1 MIKGIH
7 DLTMHQFANE
17 LNSVASHSAPIE
29 QVNHLKGR
37 VEQVSIVRQAI
48 YTKGQHVFIFGE
60 RGVGKTSLA
69 KTAGLATIEHQNF
82 KQFGCNSQ
90 STFDSIIR
98 PVIETFA
105 PKKLAEIQKKSGLGF
120 NHVFTASASM
130 QETYSAQASLDVSW
144 TADVLASLDND
155 LKNTIRVVLI
165 DEVDRIQSKEA
176 LRDLAELV
184 KLLGDRGALI
194 TFIFSGVGADLDE
207 ILGAHQSSFRQF
219 AQVKLERIAY
229 HAALDIIDDV
239 LERFGLKWDQEP
251 TRSARFR
258 VASIANGFPYYVH
271 LVIAKLLYAIYD
283 DKSAEEP
290 TLDHLRSAIT
300 AAVAGAQ
307 AEIRKPYDRAIRGRN
322 DAYKHAVWAAADSW
336 DLERSTSHIYGSYQG
351 LCDHL
356 NLTPIDQTR
365 FVQRLNTLK
374 RDSHGPLLTK
384 AFRPGQYKFCENIIR
399 GYVRLCASA
408 EGIELQ
414 DLSPQEATPIAHA
427 TVRHQRY
434 IDPRSLGGRPST
446 LRRG

>member
-1 MIKGIH
+1 VIRGIH

-17 LNSVASHSAPIE
+17 LNSVASHSAPIDR
-29 QVNHLKGR
+29 VNHLKGR
-37 VEQVSIVRQAI
+37 SEQVGIVRQAI

-69 KTAGLATIEHQNF
+69 KTAGLATIVHENF

-98 PVIETFA
+98 PVVEAFA
-105 PKKLAEIQKKSGLGF
+105 PQKLAEIQKKSGLGI
-120 NHVFTASASM
+120 NHIITAGASK
-130 QETYSAQASLDVSW
+130 QETYAAQTRLDVSW

-155 LKNTIRVVLI
+155 LKNTIRVVVI
-165 DEVDRIQSKEA
+165 DEVDRIRSKDA

-194 TFIFSGVGADLDE
+194 TFIFTGVGADLDE

-219 AQVKLERIAY
+219 AQVKLERIAFQ
-229 HAALDIIDDV
+229 AALDIIDDV

-251 TRSARFR
+251 TRTARFR

-271 LVIAKLLYAIYD
+271 LVVAKLLYAIYD
-283 DKSAEEP
+283 DKAAEEP

-307 AEIRKPYDRAIRGRN
+307 EEIRKPYDRAIRGRN
-322 DAYKHAVWAAADSW
+322 ETYKHAVWATADSW
-336 DLERSTSHIYGSYQG
+336 ELERTTSHIYASYQG
-351 LCDHL
+351 LCERLDA
-356 NLTPIDQTR
+356 TPVDQR
-365 FVQRLNTLK
+365 RLVQRLNTLK
-374 RDSHGPLLTK
+374 RDTHGPLLTK
-384 AFRPGQYKFCENIIR
+384 AFRAGQYKFCENIIR

-414 DLSPQEATPIAHA
+414 DLSPQDTTAVVHS
-427 TVRHQRY
+427 TVRYQRY
-434 IDPRSLGGRPST
+434 RPVTSRAAT
-446 LRRG
+446 SR